1 MAKDDYDVIVFKI
14 LTYLYALLKGKEIFD
29 QAKYDKAISKKDINE
44 EYLLRVYK
52 MMSDE
57 GLIEELAFKR
67 AWGQDLIALFDES
80 DMIITA
86 KGIHYL
92 EENDKM
98 KKVGQYLLDK
108 ADTIANL
115 VISTGL
121 ASAMNRI

>member
-1 MAKDDYDVIVFKI
+1 
-14 LTYLYALLKGKEIFD
+14 
-29 QAKYDKAISKKDINE
+29 
-44 EYLLRVYK
+44 

>member
-80 DMIITA
+80 DMITNTTLQIWRVVQQRA
-86 KGIHYL
+86 I
-92 EENDKM
+92 NR
-98 KKVGQYLLDK
+98 LL
-108 ADTIANL
+108 
-115 VISTGL
+115 
-121 ASAMNRI
+121 